1 MTIRE
6 SVRALLSTTLNDTS
20 DRRIQELRD
29 QISDNDRAIVR
40 ALNKRIELVGRLK
53 RYKES
58 QGIEFVDPKQEE
70 AVLRDLSRANRGPI
84 SQGALRELYTRILE
98 LTKKEVQ

>member
-1 MTIRE
+1 MNPQT
-6 SVRALLSTTLNDTS
+6 
-20 DRRIQELRD
+20 DRLIQELRS

-40 ALNKRIELVGRLK
+40 ALNKRVELVARLK

-58 QGIEFVDPKQEE
+58 QGIEFVDPQQEE
-70 AVLRDLSRANRGPI
+70 AILRDLGRANRGPV
-84 SQGALRELYTRILE
+84 SQDGLRELYKAILE

>member
-1 MTIRE
+1 VNPQT
-6 SVRALLSTTLNDTS
+6 
-20 DRRIQELRD
+20 DRLIQELRA

-40 ALNKRIELVGRLK
+40 ALNKRIELVARLK

-58 QGIEFVDPKQEE
+58 QGIEFVDPQQEE
-70 AVLRDLSRANRGPI
+70 AILRDLARANRGPV
-84 SQGALRELYTRILE
+84 SQDGLRELYRSILD

>member
-1 MTIRE
+1 M
-6 SVRALLSTTLNDTS
+6 NDTG

-40 ALNKRIELVGRLK
+40 ALNKRVELVARLK

-58 QGIEFVDPKQEE
+58 QGIEFVDPQQEE
-70 AVLRDLSRANRGPI
+70 AILRDLGRANRGPI
-84 SQGALRELYTRILE
+84 SQDGLRDLYTRILE
-98 LTKKEVQ
+98 LTKKELK

>member
-1 MTIRE
+1 MNPQT
-6 SVRALLSTTLNDTS
+6 
-20 DRRIQELRD
+20 DRLIQELRS

-40 ALNKRIELVGRLK
+40 ALNKRIELVARLK

-58 QGIEFVDPKQEE
+58 QGIEFVDPQQEE
-70 AVLRDLSRANRGPI
+70 AILRDLGRVNRGPV
-84 SQGALRELYTRILE
+84 SQEGLRELYKAILD

>member
-1 MTIRE
+1 MNPQ
-6 SVRALLSTTLNDTS
+6 ND
-20 DRRIQELRD
+20 RLIQELRA

-40 ALNKRIELVGRLK
+40 ALNKRIELVARLK

-58 QGIEFVDPKQEE
+58 QGIEFVDPQQEE
-70 AVLRDLSRANRGPI
+70 AILRDLGRANRGPL
-84 SQGALRELYTRILE
+84 SQDGLRELYARILE